1 MFEVPLSPEAVAL
14 LKELAQKVGKT
25 PEEFARRAILDR
37 MEDTE
42 DGLIAE
48 EAMRESDGKTY
59 SLEEVMARL
68 PAEEPVHK

>member
-1 MFEVPLSPEAVAL
+1 MFQVPLSDEAVAL
-14 LKELAQKVGKT
+14 LRELAGKIGAT

-48 EAMRESDGKTY
+48 EVLRESDGTTY

-68 PAEEPVHK
+68 PAEEPANQ

>member
-14 LKELAQKVGKT
+14 LRELAQKIDTT

-42 DGLIAE
+42 LGLIAE
-48 EAMRESDGKTY
+48 ERLRTSDGTTIP
-59 SLEEVMARL
+59 LDEVMKEFRDDLAN
-68 PAEEPVHK
+68 AK